1 LGRKIV
7 EDHFKKCLDIKLGIT
22 GLNGEVGPA
31 QWEYQIF
38 GKGLAAAD
46 ELVISRYILERLTED
61 YNVYIVWHPKPLQNG
76 LWNGSG
82 LHTNF
87 STKTIREAKDDLTEI
102 YTAIGKLEAAHEEHM
117 AVYGED
123 NELRLTGDCETSS
136 FSRFKRSQTGGDRS
150 CGDRSA
156 SCRVRNGYFEDR
168 RPAANADPYLVS
180 AAIYKTVCL

>member
-1 LGRKIV
+1 M
-7 EDHFKKCLDIKLGIT
+7 LD
-22 GLNGEVGPA
+22 
-31 QWEYQIF
+31 
-38 GKGLAAAD
+38 
-46 ELVISRYILERLTED
+46 RLTED
-61 YNVYIVWHPKPLQNG
+61 YNVYIVWHTKPLQNG

-136 FSRFKRSQTGGDRS
+136 FSRFKRSKS